1 MREQT
6 ELLGEFISENY
17 EFRHN
22 VLSDGY
28 EMRERCADTA
38 DFRPLTRE
46 ALNTISLRAKRI
58 GIGNMSV
65 RSCIEEMIYSEETPD
80 YNPVASFLESLPEW
94 DGQDHI
100 GRLFSRIP
108 GLTDQQRSLM
118 SVWMRSCVAH
128 WTGDDLLHGNEC
140 CLTLIGSQGCGKSTF
155 CARLLPER
163 LRRYYLDHI
172 NLANK
177 NDKEMALTG
186 NLLVNLDELDQIRPC
201 QQAELKHTLT
211 KSTVNGRPVYAR
223 TQVSRRRYASFVST
237 TNTMRPLLDPTGSRR
252 YLCICIP
259 KDSVIDNCGEIDYGQ
274 LYSQIL
280 REIRV
285 EHLRYWYTR
294 QEVNSIE
301 LQNLKFRK
309 VNDMEAMVT
318 CCFRHPANGEKVT
331 PLYQKEILNRLKE
344 EFPELEMEANVSV
357 RLGLLLKRMG
367 FVRKSMSQG
376 SVYLMADR
384 RISPVRM
391 SHITAEAV

>member
-1 MREQT
+1 MDH
-6 ELLGEFISENY
+6 LHVAY
-17 EFRHN
+17 
-22 VLSDGY
+22 
-28 EMRERCADTA
+28 
-38 DFRPLTRE
+38 
-46 ALNTISLRAKRI
+46 
-58 GIGNMSV
+58 
-65 RSCIEEMIYSEETPD
+65 
-80 YNPVASFLESLPEW
+80 YN
-94 DGQDHI
+94 
-100 GRLFSRIP
+100 
-108 GLTDQQRSLM
+108 
-118 SVWMRSCVAH
+118 
-128 WTGDDLLHGNEC
+128 
-140 CLTLIGSQGCGKSTF
+140 
-155 CARLLPER
+155 
-163 LRRYYLDHI
+163 
-172 NLANK
+172 
-177 NDKEMALTG
+177 
-186 NLLVNLDELDQIRPC
+186 
-201 QQAELKHTLT
+201 
-211 KSTVNGRPVYAR
+211 AR

-259 KDSVIDNCGEIDYGQ
+259 KDSIIDNCGEIDYGQ